1 MQITFLTTT
10 ASILSIIIIIAL
22 VVIYAIMSIKD
33 SSVLYLSAHV
43 VYRILEIFFC
53 SCVLSIFHL
62 KLAKKK
68 ENYVLIPR
76 NVEEESTTEDMYI

>member
-1 MQITFLTTT
+1 MKITFLTTT
-10 ASILSIIIIIAL
+10 ASILSIVIIIAL

-43 VYRILEIFFC
+43 IYRVLEIFFC
-53 SCVLSIFHL
+53 SSVLSIFHL

-76 NVEEESTTEDMYI
+76 NVDDDTTIEDMYI